1 MHIIVLS
8 AVCILAALIAAAVVL
23 AYLIT
28 VRFMKKY
35 GGTLVENSEEGVYE
49 GLKLLYENKVKPMDV
64 DFEKYNKEAI
74 KEFED
79 LLK

>member
-1 MHIIVLS
+1 MATNIVGPS
-8 AVCILAALIAAAVVL
+8 K
-23 AYLIT
+23 
-28 VRFMKKY
+28 FMQKY

-49 GLKLLYENKVKPMDV
+49 GLKLLYENKVKPMNV
-64 DFEKYNKEAI
+64 NFEEYNKEAI

>member
-1 MHIIVLS
+1 MLHIIVLS

-35 GGTLVENSEEGVYE
+35 EGIDLSEDVEDYGSPQPQTPAV
-49 GLKLLYENKVKPMDV
+49 
-64 DFEKYNKEAI
+64 
-74 KEFED
+74 
-79 LLK
+79 